1 MNKKI
6 VLVSILSLALIGLA
20 FLLRYSLDNLP
31 FYGIASYT
39 NSLPKEIFLPFI
51 FGVLTILLLHFITK
65 KIDFDEDCLFL
76 LIFIISPAF
85 VGLYTSLNNQV
96 IVLILL
102 LSELFF
108 YLRNNYLM
116 FIFPPLIGFFEPQ
129 FSIIHLLTFLFLWKD
144 KTINIALLFTNL
156 LTVILLKNFYFSFD
170 FSFIKLIAEFGS
182 FYGASFFA
190 LFLSIYGV
198 VTHFKAHKNSKLF
211 IFLTLLLVLIVSF
224 KGLEIFYHLV
234 ASYFSAI
241 ALYYLYNKD
250 WELKELKYC
259 FIILFFVAI
268 TCSTI
273 SQTIYLSNL
282 PPHKNFEVYV
292 KKYLSPTDLVLTTKE
307 MGVWIKYFSKS
318 RIVEGKQIFEKGEF
332 KEIDRFIV
340 QNKITHVVM
349 PSYEIGVKFR
359 EDRGFLFALT
369 NKERFEKTLSHKDL
383 QIWKV
388 KNE

>member
-1 MNKKI
+1 MNKK
-6 VLVSILSLALIGLA
+6 VFLVSILSLALIGLS

-31 FYGIASYT
+31 FYGTASYT
-39 NSLPKEIFLPFI
+39 TSLPKEIVLPFI
-51 FGVLTILLLHFITK
+51 FGIATLLILHFITK

-96 IVLILL
+96 IVLILIL
-102 LSELFF
+102 LEVFL

-129 FSIIHLLTFLFLWKD
+129 FSIVHLLTFLFLWKD
-144 KTINIALLFTNL
+144 KTINLALLSTNL
-156 LTVILLKNFYFSFD
+156 LTLLLLKNFYFSFD
-170 FSFIKLIAEFGS
+170 FSLVKLISEFGS

-190 LFLSIYGV
+190 LILSVYGV
-198 VTHFKAHKNSKLF
+198 VTHFKEHKNSKLF
-211 IFLTLLLVLIVSF
+211 VFLTILTIMIVSF

-234 ASYFSAI
+234 ISYFSAI
-241 ALYYLYNKD
+241 ALYYLYNRD

-273 SQTIYLSNL
+273 SQTIFLSGL
-282 PPHKNFEVYV
+282 PPNKNFEVYA
-292 KKYLSPTDLVLTTKE
+292 KKYLISTDVVLTTKE
-307 MGVWIKYFSKS
+307 MGVWINYFSKS
-318 RIVEGKQIFEKGEF
+318 KIIEGKQIFEKGDF
-332 KEIDRFIV
+332 KEIDRFIK
-340 QNKITHVVM
+340 QNKITHIVI
-349 PSYEIGVKFR
+349 PSYEIGIKFR
-359 EDRGFLFALT
+359 EDRGFLFFLT
-369 NKERFEKTLSHKDL
+369 NKEIFEKTLSHKDL